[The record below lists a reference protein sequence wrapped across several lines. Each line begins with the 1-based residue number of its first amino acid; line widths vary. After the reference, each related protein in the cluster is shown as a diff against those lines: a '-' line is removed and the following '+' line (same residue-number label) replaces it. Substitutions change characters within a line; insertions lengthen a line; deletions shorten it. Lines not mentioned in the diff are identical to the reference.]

1 MDGSKVLVTFN
12 AFFILPQKPKGVVF
26 LRNDRYEN
34 CEEIEE
40 YGKKK
45 NSKLKEKFNSKTMI
59 FFLRWFLLKVSL
71 LVDGKEIKINEF
83 VEDFFGRTLQG
94 AISTLK
100 EVNRNWKELD
110 IKLKR

>member
-1 MDGSKVLVTFN
+1 M
-12 AFFILPQKPKGVVF
+12 
-26 LRNDRYEN
+26 
-34 CEEIEE
+34 
-40 YGKKK
+40 
-45 NSKLKEKFNSKTMI
+45 
-59 FFLRWFLLKVSL
+59 KVSL

-94 AISTLK
+94 AVSTLK